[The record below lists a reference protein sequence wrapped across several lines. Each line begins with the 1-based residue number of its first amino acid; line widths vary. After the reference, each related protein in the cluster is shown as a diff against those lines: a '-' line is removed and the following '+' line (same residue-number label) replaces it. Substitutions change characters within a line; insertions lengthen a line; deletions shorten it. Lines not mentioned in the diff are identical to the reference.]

1 MLSAVTHWL
10 NQFCVWLEQTALSQ
24 TIQTQAWIVPT
35 VQTVH
40 ILAIALVATSALMID
55 LRVIGIVGRDQPK
68 ARVGKRFLPFVWW
81 PLLVLLAT
89 GAVMI
94 IGEPARS
101 LKSGVFQLKMALV
114 VVAMIV
120 TFILQGSLS
129 QAAVS
134 EHARGAAPAIAI
146 VSILLWVG
154 IICAGRWIA
163 YSYVE

>member
-1 MLSAVTHWL
+1 MLSAFAHWL
-10 NQFCVWLEQTALSQ
+10 NQFCVWLDQTPLSQ

-55 LRVIGIVGRDQPK
+55 LRVIGIVGRDQPM
-68 ARVGKRFLPFVWW
+68 ARVGERFLPFVWW

-89 GAVMI
+89 GAIMI
-94 IGEPARS
+94 ICQPARA
-101 LKSGVFQLKMALV
+101 LRSGVFQLKMALV

-134 EHARGAAPAIAI
+134 ERTRGAAPAMAI